1 MNPERGRLVLV
12 GWIVGTHGVRG
23 EVRVK
28 PCAGSPDR
36 FRGVARAVLGPAD
49 AEADVD
55 ADADVGVGAGV
66 CAGRNEY
73 RPVDLESARPH
84 GSLALLRIAGIADI
98 DSALAMRGMG
108 LYLPASELP
117 RLPEGEFYSFELVGL
132 TCESTTGERLGV
144 VVEVLEM
151 PANDVL
157 LVRPEEGPDFLVP
170 AANDIVHQVDLAGGR
185 LVIDDRP
192 GLR

>member
-1 MNPERGRLVLV
+1 MSSDRGQLVLV

-28 PCAGSPDR
+28 PCAGSPER
-36 FRGVARAVLGPAD
+36 FRGVSRVFLGPAD
-49 AEADVD
+49 ADAGTDASARADWS
-55 ADADVGVGAGV
+55 G
-66 CAGRNEY
+66 Y
-73 RPVDLESARPH
+73 RPVELESARPH
-84 GSLALLRIAGIADI
+84 GRLALLRIAGVADV
-98 DSALAMRGMG
+98 DAALALRGMG

-117 RLPEGEFYSFELVGL
+117 PLPEGEFYSFELAGL
-132 TCESTTGERLGV
+132 VCESTTGERLGV

-157 LVRPEEGPDFLVP
+157 LIRPDQGPDFLAP
-170 AANDIVHQVDLAGGR
+170 AVSDIVRHVDIAGGR
-185 LVIDDRP
+185 LIIDDRP

>member
-1 MNPERGRLVLV
+1 MSSDRGQLVLV

-28 PCAGSPDR
+28 PCSGSPDR
-36 FRGVARAVLGPAD
+36 FRGVVRVFLGPAD
-49 AEADVD
+49 ADAG
-55 ADADVGVGAGV
+55 ADATASA
-66 CAGRNEY
+66 CTSRNGY
-73 RPVDLESARPH
+73 RPVELESVRSH
-84 GSLALLRIAGIADI
+84 GRLALLRITGVADV
-98 DSALAMRGMG
+98 DAALALRGMG

-132 TCESTTGERLGV
+132 RCESTTGERLGV
-144 VVEVLEM
+144 VVEVFEM

-157 LVRPEEGPDFLVP
+157 LVRPDQGADFLVP
-170 AANDIVHQVDLAGGR
+170 AVSDVVLHVDLAGGR
-185 LVIDDRP
+185 LIVDDRP

>member
-1 MNPERGRLVLV
+1 MNPKRGQLVLV

-36 FRGVARAVLGPAD
+36 FLGVARLFLGPAD
-49 AEADVD
+49 TLTDVD
-55 ADADVGVGAGV
+55 AAADARVGEDG
-66 CAGRNEY
+66 Y
-73 RPVDLESARPH
+73 RPVSLESSRAH
-84 GSLALLRIAGIADI
+84 GSLALLRIAGVASAD
-98 DSALAMRGMG
+98 DAQALRGMG

-132 TCESTTGERLGV
+132 TCESTTGAHLGV
-144 VVEVLEM
+144 VAEVLEM

-157 LVRPEEGPDFLVP
+157 LVRPREGPDFLVP
-170 AANDIVHQVDLAGGR
+170 AVSDIVRQVNLAGGR
-185 LVIDDRP
+185 LIIDDRP

>member
-1 MNPERGRLVLV
+1 MNSDRGQLVLV

-36 FRGVARAVLGPAD
+36 FRGVARAFLGPAD
-49 AEADVD
+49 ADANASACADRS
-55 ADADVGVGAGV
+55 G
-66 CAGRNEY
+66 Y
-73 RPVDLESARPH
+73 RPVELESARPH
-84 GSLALLRIAGIADI
+84 GRLALLRIAGVADI
-98 DSALAMRGMG
+98 DAALALKGMG

-117 RLPEGEFYSFELVGL
+117 RLPEGEFYSFELAGL
-132 TCESTTGERLGV
+132 VCESTTGERLGV

-157 LVRPEEGPDFLVP
+157 LIRPDQGPDFLAP
-170 AANDIVHQVDLAGGR
+170 AVSDIVRHVDLAGGR
-185 LVIDDRP
+185 LIIDDRP